1 MGSVNKVMLVGNVGQ
16 DPQVRNLTDGTKVCT
31 ISVATTQR
39 GYTRRDGSKVEPRTD
54 WHSVVLWRKNA
65 EVAEKFVKKG
75 TQIHIE
81 GELRNRNWTD
91 NEGNKRYVTEVM
103 ASRITLLGSSDKTVE
118 EAPTKSDAPAQT
130 KTEHQQPFEGQ
141 TQDNMDD
148 LPF

>member
-1 MGSVNKVMLVGNVGQ
+1 MASVNKVMLVGNVGQ
-16 DPQVRNLTDGTKVCT
+16 NPMVRSLQDGTKVCT

-54 WHSVVLWRKNA
+54 WHNVVLWRSNA
-65 EVAEKFVKKG
+65 EVAEKYVKKG

-91 NEGNKRYVTEVM
+91 NDGNVHYVTEVM
-103 ASRITLLGSSDKTVE
+103 ASRLTLLGSADKTVT
-118 EAPTKSDAPAQT
+118 EAPTKSNAPAQT

-141 TQDNMDD
+141 TQDNDD

>member
-16 DPQVRNLTDGTKVCT
+16 NPQVRSLSDGTKVCT

-39 GYTRRDGSKVEPRTD
+39 GYTRRDGSTVDPRTD
-54 WHSVVLWRKNA
+54 WHNVVLWRKNA
-65 EVAEKFVKKG
+65 EVAEKYIKKG
-75 TQIHIE
+75 TQIHVE
-81 GELRNRNWTD
+81 GELRNRSWED

-103 ASRITLLGSSDKTVE
+103 ASRITLLGSSDKTVS

-141 TQDNMDD
+141 TQDNADD